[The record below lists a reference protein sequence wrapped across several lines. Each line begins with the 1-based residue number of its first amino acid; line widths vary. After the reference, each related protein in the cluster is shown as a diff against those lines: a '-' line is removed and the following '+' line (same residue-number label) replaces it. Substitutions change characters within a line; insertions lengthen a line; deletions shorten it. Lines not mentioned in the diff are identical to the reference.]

1 MTRSSPV
8 FVRIWRFRPKAGLEA
23 EFEALYGADG
33 AWAQLFQLGRGYLGT
48 ELQRVSDAPPEY
60 RTIDR
65 WESRAAWDAFRRQ
78 CHAPYESLD
87 RRAQLLTE
95 VEQLVEELDTA
106 ADE

>member
-1 MTRSSPV
+1 V
-8 FVRIWRFRPKAGLEA
+8 FVRIWRFRPKAGLEE

-78 CHAPYESLD
+78 CDAFYESLD
-87 RRAQLLTE
+87 RRAQLVTE
-95 VEQLVEELDTA
+95 VEQLVEEFDTPA
-106 ADE
+106 IGE